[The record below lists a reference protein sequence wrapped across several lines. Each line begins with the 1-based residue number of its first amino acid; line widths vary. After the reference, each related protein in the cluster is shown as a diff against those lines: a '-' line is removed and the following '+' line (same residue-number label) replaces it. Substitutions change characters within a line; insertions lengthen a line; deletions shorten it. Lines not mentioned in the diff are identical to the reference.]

1 MNLNKTEL
9 KKIMYDFNSYS
20 NRLLQV
26 AFEDYTSTLS
36 KFLTFINNTEII
48 YSFIISCG
56 ECTQNMEHEFQEISE
71 NCGRA
76 IFSIGESENEEVRDV
91 YAILSYIVEHNVQ
104 IHYWIAMGYSHEKSF
119 QSKVDGFNK
128 RVVSILINNIERY
141 LTKIGI
147 DMGMDEKVSYNISVE
162 NGQVIIAS
170 DNASVQ
176 ATTNI
181 GVDID
186 KLATLIQAV
195 RSNAQSLSAED
206 KETVESNLE
215 VIQEEVK
222 VPKPRKR
229 FIKTAIDGL
238 KLLKGT
244 VEFAAAVTTL
254 ATFLMPLIGA

>member
-1 MNLNKTEL
+1 
-9 KKIMYDFNSYS
+9 
-20 NRLLQV
+20 
-26 AFEDYTSTLS
+26 
-36 KFLTFINNTEII
+36 
-48 YSFIISCG
+48 
-56 ECTQNMEHEFQEISE
+56 MEHEFEEISE
-71 NCGRA
+71 SYGRA
-76 IFSIGESENEEVRDV
+76 VFLLGESENEEVRDV
-91 YAILSYIVEHNVQ
+91 YAILSYIVEHSVQ
-104 IHYWIAMGYSHEKSF
+104 IHHWLAIGYSHDKTY
-119 QSKVDGFNK
+119 QSRVDGFNK

-147 DMGMDEKVSYNISVE
+147 DMGMDEKVNYNISVE

-170 DNASVQ
+170 DSASVQ
-176 ATTNI
+176 ATANI
-181 GVDID
+181 GIDID

-195 RSNAQSLSAED
+195 RNNAQSFSAED

-238 KLLKGT
+238 KFLKGT